1 MPQGDHPGRGDQALG
16 PEAQGRLAGLRAP
29 VDAATSGEPSGPSS
43 RRQDGGNRSGAVLL
57 NPLCPFSTAK
67 VLALKTTVLLLLT
80 LLIKA
85 KIRIAAFS
93 ALGFFLLLLQTLVF
107 LAISGGLV
115 LAAGGAA
122 VYSTQKRRPAVS

>member
-1 MPQGDHPGRGDQALG
+1 M
-16 PEAQGRLAGLRAP
+16 
-29 VDAATSGEPSGPSS
+29 
-43 RRQDGGNRSGAVLL
+43 LL
-57 NPLCPFSTAK
+57 MPLCPFSTAK
-67 VLALKTTVLLLLT
+67 VLALKATVLLLLT

-93 ALGFFLLLLQTLVF
+93 ALGFFLLIVQTVVF

-122 VYSTQKRRPAVS
+122 IYSTQKQRPVVS

>member
-1 MPQGDHPGRGDQALG
+1 
-16 PEAQGRLAGLRAP
+16 
-29 VDAATSGEPSGPSS
+29 
-43 RRQDGGNRSGAVLL
+43 VLL

-67 VLALKTTVLLLLT
+67 VLALKATVLLLLT

-93 ALGFFLLLLQTLVF
+93 ALGFFLLILQTLVF

-122 VYSTQKRRPAVS
+122 IDSKQKQRPAVS